1 MGRARLCGLVP
12 LGGIV
17 GAAPVH
23 AAPASHRRAR
33 SCTGTFVLLTALAVA
48 WPQRLV
54 AAPPDDALPTVH
66 DEPEP
71 PPDGD
76 AVRDDANLERAMRAF
91 ESGSEHYNRAKYKEA
106 LSDFLEAASLYASPD
121 FQYNI
126 GLCYEKL
133 DKPEEAIRAFEIYL
147 KTKNEIPDR
156 ANVEDRIDRLRAVV
170 EQRER
175 DAKNPKPDKPDRPA
189 GDDGKAQRQA
199 KALIGAGAALTAVGA
214 AVALGGGI
222 GLGIAAK
229 KKSNALDDVQSGGN
243 PDGLSFAQAQALE
256 KDGKKLEVGQIA
268 VVAVGAAVGLVGIAL
283 LAVGAQRM
291 AKAKRAP
298 RAAFGPSFGGRSF
311 GVSLL
316 GKF

>member
-1 MGRARLCGLVP
+1 M
-12 LGGIV
+12 
-17 GAAPVH
+17 
-23 AAPASHRRAR
+23 
-33 SCTGTFVLLTALAVA
+33 LLTALAVA

-54 AAPPDDALPTVH
+54 AAPADDALPTVT

-76 AVRDDANLERAMRAF
+76 AVKDDADLDRAMRAF

-106 LSDFLEAASLYASPD
+106 LNDFLEAASLYASPD

-147 KTKNEIPDR
+147 KTKRDIPDR

-170 EQRER
+170 EQREK
-175 DAKNPKPDKPDRPA
+175 DAKNPKPDKPDRPL
-189 GDDGKAQRQA
+189 DDGSKARRQA

-222 GLGIAAK
+222 GLGVAAK
-229 KKSNALDDVQSGGN
+229 KKSDALDDVQSGGN

-291 AKAKRAP
+291 SKAKRAP
-298 RAAFGPSFGGRSF
+298 KAAFGPSFGGRAF
-311 GVSLL
+311 GLSLS